1 MGGVRAMS
9 GSKMSAEIREQP
21 EVLERVLDGGWGEVS
36 AAVSVLRQGNL
47 RSVMIAA
54 RGTSDNAAL
63 YAKYLFEVLLGLPTA
78 LASPSAFTL
87 YDSQMNLEGVL
98 VIGIS
103 QSGESRDVLETVRRS
118 GQLGASTL
126 TITNDEG
133 SAMAQAGQHHFFL
146 RAGKEESV
154 AATKTYTAELMMLY
168 LLAHALKGEERLGH
182 EVRWLPDL
190 SREVL
195 EAEWEGTERYRY
207 AEYMVVTSRGYN
219 LPTAEEAALKLME
232 TTYVVAQAFSAADLE
247 HGPIAM
253 IGHDFPVLAIA
264 PSGRAQPGMRTLV
277 ENLRNRGAELVVIS
291 DETTMLDQASAKF
304 PLPGSLPEEL
314 SPILCAIP
322 IQLLAENLARLKG
335 LDPDSPRGL
344 SKVTETW

>member
-1 MGGVRAMS
+1 MPD
-9 GSKMSAEIREQP
+9 SKMYSEIREQP
-21 EVLERVLDGGWGEVS
+21 EILERILNEGWTEVLSTSRALREGG
-36 AAVSVLRQGNL
+36 L

-63 YAKYLFEVLLGLPTA
+63 YAKYLFEVLLGVPTA
-78 LASPSAFTL
+78 LASPSVFTL
-87 YDSQMNLEGVL
+87 YESRMNLEGVL
-98 VIGIS
+98 LVGVS
-103 QSGESRDVLETVRRS
+103 QSGESKDVLEIVRRS
-118 GQLGASTL
+118 CELGASTL
-126 TITNDEG
+126 AITNNKG
-133 SAMAQAGQHHFFL
+133 STMAEAAQHHFFL

-168 LLAHALKGEERLGH
+168 LLVCALKGEEKLGH
-182 EVRWLPDL
+182 EVRRVPDL

-219 LPTAEEAALKLME
+219 LATAEEAALKLME
-232 TTYVVAQAFSAADLE
+232 TTYVVAQAFSAADLR

-253 IGHDFPVLAIA
+253 IGQDFPVLAIA
-264 PSGRAQPGMRTLV
+264 PPGRAQPGMKSLV
-277 ENLRNRGAELVVIS
+277 ENLRDRGAELVVVS
-291 DETTMLDQASAKF
+291 DERTMLDKASARF
-304 PLPGSLPEEL
+304 PVPASLPEEL
-314 SPILCAIP
+314 SPIVCAIP

-335 LDPDSPRGL
+335 FNPDSPRGL

>member
-1 MGGVRAMS
+1 MS

-21 EVLERVLDGGWGEVS
+21 EVLERILDEGWDEVLS
-36 AAVSVLRQGNL
+36 ASRFLRRGDI

-63 YAKYLFEVLLGLPTA
+63 YAKYLFEVLLGVPTA

-87 YDSQMNLEGVL
+87 YGSRMNLEGVL
-98 VIGIS
+98 VVGIS
-103 QSGESRDVLETVRRS
+103 QSGESRDVLETIRRS
-118 GQLGASTL
+118 GELGANTL
-126 TITNDEG
+126 TVTNDEG
-133 SAMAQAGQHHFFL
+133 SAMAEAGQQHLFL
-146 RAGKEESV
+146 RAGREESV
-154 AATKTYTAELMMLY
+154 AATKTYTAELMVLY
-168 LLAHALKGEERLGH
+168 LLVSALKGEKTPGH
-182 EVRWLPDL
+182 EARRLPEL

-195 EAEWEGTERYRY
+195 EDEWQGTERYRY

-219 LPTAEEAALKLME
+219 LATAEEAALKLME
-232 TTYVVAQAFSAADLE
+232 TTYVAAQAFSAADLR

-264 PSGRAQPGMRTLV
+264 PPGKAQAGMRSLV
-277 ENLRNRGAELVVIS
+277 KNLRDRGAELVVVS
-291 DETTMLDQASAKF
+291 DDRTMLDRASARF
-304 PLPGSLPEEL
+304 PVPASLSEEL
-314 SPILCAIP
+314 SPLVCAIP

>member
-1 MGGVRAMS
+1 MS
-9 GSKMSAEIREQP
+9 GSKMSAEIHERP
-21 EVLERVLDGGWGEVS
+21 EVLERILDEEWDEVLS
-36 AAVSVLRQGNL
+36 ASRVLRQGDL

-63 YAKYLFEVLLGLPTA
+63 YAKYLFEVLLGVPTV

-87 YDSQMNLEGVL
+87 YESRMNLEGVL
-98 VIGIS
+98 VVGIS
-103 QSGESRDVLETVRRS
+103 QSGESQDVLETLRRS
-118 GQLGASTL
+118 GELGANTL
-126 TITNDEG
+126 TVTNDEG
-133 SAMAQAGQHHFFL
+133 SAMAKVGQHHFLL

-168 LLAHALKGEERLGH
+168 LLVSALQGEERLGH
-182 EVRWLPDL
+182 EVRRLPEL
-190 SREVL
+190 LREVL

-219 LPTAEEAALKLME
+219 LATAEEAALKLME
-232 TTYVVAQAFSAADLE
+232 TTYVVAQAFSAADLR
-247 HGPIAM
+247 HGPIAI

-264 PSGRAQPGMRTLV
+264 PPGRAQAGMRSLV
-277 ENLRNRGAELVVIS
+277 ETLRDRGAQLLVVS
-291 DETTMLDQASAKF
+291 DERTMLDKASARF
-304 PLPGSLPEEL
+304 SVPGSLPGEL
-314 SPILCAIP
+314 SPILCAVP

-335 LDPDSPRGL
+335 LNPDSPRGL

>member
-1 MGGVRAMS
+1 MS
-9 GSKMSAEIREQP
+9 ASKMSAEIREQP
-21 EVLERVLDGGWGEVS
+21 EVLERILEEGWDEVLS
-36 AAVSVLRQGNL
+36 ASRTLRQGAL
-47 RSVMIAA
+47 RSVIIAA

-63 YAKYLFEVLLGLPTA
+63 YAKYLFEVLLGVPTA
-78 LASPSAFTL
+78 LASPSSFTL
-87 YDSQMNLEGVL
+87 YESQMNLDGVL
-98 VIGIS
+98 VVGIS
-103 QSGESRDVLETVRRS
+103 QSGESRDVLETIRRS
-118 GQLGASTL
+118 GELGANTL
-126 TITNDEG
+126 TVTNNQG

-168 LLAHALKGEERLGH
+168 LLISALKGEERLGP
-182 EVRWLPDL
+182 EVRRLPEL

-195 EAEWEGTERYRY
+195 EAGWEGTERYRY

-219 LPTAEEAALKLME
+219 LATAEEAALKLME

-264 PSGRAQPGMRTLV
+264 PPGRAQLGMRALV
-277 ENLRNRGAELVVIS
+277 ENLRDRGAELVVITDDKS
-291 DETTMLDQASAKF
+291 MLDRASARF
-304 PLPGSLPEEL
+304 PVPGSLPEEL